1 VARRANGDDASDWII
16 TGAKKWAS
24 SATGWDGRGADLMT
38 VVCRTDPNAPPER
51 AISVIAV
58 TGPAPGVML
67 ERAIDSI
74 GHRAHL
80 LPEFR
85 LDRVR
90 TSADNVIG
98 SVGGG
103 KGLVEACFSGTAPI
117 VGMFAV
123 GLMRAAF
130 DAALTF
136 ARTERRG
143 GAVPIIE
150 YQAVGYALADAKTA
164 IEAVRTL
171 SWRAAHAVKGN
182 RRLAITSC
190 LCHRHVHRLVE
201 TPPTVRQTSQTNKE
215 LHAVKR
221 EIQEKAE

>member
-1 VARRANGDDASDWII
+1 LPD
-16 TGAKKWAS
+16 
-24 SATGWDGRGADLMT
+24 
-38 VVCRTDPNAPPER
+38 DPNAPPER

-58 TGPAPGVML
+58 TGPASGVML

-85 LDRVR
+85 LNGVR

-98 SVGGG
+98 TVGGE
-103 KGLVEACFSGTAPI
+103 GLVEACFTGTAPI

-150 YQAVGYALADAKTA
+150 YQAIGYALADAKTA

-171 SWRAAHAVKGN
+171 SWRAAQAVDVDTPGALE
-182 RRLAITSC
+182 LA
-190 LCHRHVHRLVE
+190 
-201 TPPTVRQTSQTNKE
+201 
-215 LHAVKR
+215 LHAKVFGSETAVR
-221 EIQEKAE
+221 IITDLMRVVGVDSYDHDMPLGDLLADALVLPLFDGGNMGVRRRQLHDLMRAPGYDPLAAAGSFGV

>member
-1 VARRANGDDASDWII
+1 
-16 TGAKKWAS
+16 
-24 SATGWDGRGADLMT
+24 MT
-38 VVCRTDPNAPPER
+38 VVCRTDPNAPSEQ

-85 LDRVR
+85 LNGVR

-130 DAALTF
+130 DAALTLF
-136 ARTERRG
+136 
-143 GAVPIIE
+143 
-150 YQAVGYALADAKTA
+150 LKNK
-164 IEAVRTL
+164 
-171 SWRAAHAVKGN
+171 SSCKGN

-215 LHAVKR
+215 LHAVKP

>member
-1 VARRANGDDASDWII
+1 
-16 TGAKKWAS
+16 
-24 SATGWDGRGADLMT
+24 MT

-85 LDRVR
+85 LDGVR

-103 KGLVEACFSGTAPI
+103 RGLVEACFTGTAPI

-171 SWRAAHAVKGN
+171 SWRAAHAVDAHTPGALE
-182 RRLAITSC
+182 LA
-190 LCHRHVHRLVE
+190 
-201 TPPTVRQTSQTNKE
+201 
-215 LHAVKR
+215 LHAKVFGSETAVR
-221 EIQEKAE
+221 IITDLMRVVGVDSFISAASPSLLCLHPIYSPL

>member
-1 VARRANGDDASDWII
+1 
-16 TGAKKWAS
+16 
-24 SATGWDGRGADLMT
+24 MT

-67 ERAIDSI
+67 KRAIDSI

-85 LDRVR
+85 FNGVR

-136 ARTERRG
+136 VRTERRV

-164 IEAVRTL
+164 IEAVWKEDGERGLALPLPDKPLMFVGQNFDDEDDPVQHQRT
-171 SWRAAHAVKGN
+171 SF
-182 RRLAITSC
+182 S
-190 LCHRHVHRLVE
+190 
-201 TPPTVRQTSQTNKE
+201 
-215 LHAVKR
+215 
-221 EIQEKAE
+221 

>member
-1 VARRANGDDASDWII
+1 MKIIAFCMALILLLSVGAWAATDKVLYAFCSQTNCSDGAYPYAGVISDKENNLYGTTQQGGSANFAAPRPAEGVRTVARRANGDDASDWII

-38 VVCRTDPNAPPER
+38 VVCRTDPNAPP
-51 AISVIAV
+51 
-58 TGPAPGVML
+58 
-67 ERAIDSI
+67 
-74 GHRAHL
+74 
-80 LPEFR
+80 
-85 LDRVR
+85 
-90 TSADNVIG
+90 
-98 SVGGG
+98 
-103 KGLVEACFSGTAPI
+103 
-117 VGMFAV
+117 
-123 GLMRAAF
+123 
-130 DAALTF
+130 
-136 ARTERRG
+136 ERRG